1 MVKTKNT
8 MVINKN
14 AAFEGWETWKTMNKN
29 GMDCTIEFRREGNKI
44 TTVTENG
51 GIAIKSVTTLKSDA
65 PEIYV
70 ALTGDEV
77 AITNIRIN

>member
-1 MVKTKNT
+1 
-8 MVINKN
+8 
-14 AAFEGWETWKTMNKN
+14 MNKN
-29 GMDCTIEFRREGNKI
+29 GMDCKIEFRREGNKI